1 MYLLKSR
8 TILKNAYDPLSSG
21 IFFHFFYVGVE
32 ASNQKVRP
40 PEILE
45 CQADSRGR
53 FPLKLK
59 HATHYVNSR
68 IALVGDAAH
77 RIHPMAGQG
86 VNLGFGDASCLAQS
100 IETSLKNG
108 KDFGKF
114 FSMKL
119 LLTLIS

>member
-1 MYLLKSR
+1 MVLSVLVSFF
-8 TILKNAYDPLSSG
+8 IL
-21 IFFHFFYVGVE
+21 YVGVA
-32 ASNQKVRP
+32 ASNKKIRP

-45 CQADSRGR
+45 CQANSRGI

-86 VNLGFGDASCLAQS
+86 VNLGFGDASCLTQS

-114 FSMKL
+114 FP
-119 LLTLIS
+119 